1 MAEIPH
7 EIFELFRKNR
17 SYRKFLQH
25 PVPDEKLLKQLV
37 ELTRFAA
44 SSKNLQPLKYLLVLG
59 KEELDFTFDQLK
71 WAWYLKNWEGPAP
84 DERPSAYIIVMLDK
98 NLNEQAEFDAGI
110 AAQTILLGA
119 TAAGFG
125 GCIIRTVNKYALSKH
140 FNLDK
145 NLDIMMVIALGKPNQ
160 TIELED
166 LKADG
171 SIAYYS
177 NQSGNHIVP
186 KRILDEI
193 IWPKQ
198 KKNHD

>member
-1 MAEIPH
+1 MAEIPN

-17 SYRKFLQH
+17 SYRKFLQQ
-25 PVPDEKLLKQLV
+25 PVPDETLLKQLV
-37 ELTRFAA
+37 DLTRFAA

-84 DERPSAYIIVMLDK
+84 DEHPTAYLIVLLDK

-125 GCIIRTVNKYALSKH
+125 GCIIRTVNRYALSKY
-140 FNLDK
+140 FELDAK
-145 NLDIMMVIALGKPNQ
+145 LDIIMVIALGKPNQ
-160 TIELED
+160 TVELED
-166 LKADG
+166 LKPDG

-177 NQSGNHIVP
+177 DESGNHIVP
-186 KRILDEI
+186 KRVLDDI
-193 IWPKQ
+193 IWPK
-198 KKNHD
+198 KRKNHD